1 MSALYEAPHHVG
13 AHSAQ
18 SDHRE
23 LHDILLH

>member
-1 MSALYEAPHHVG
+1 MAALDESPHHIG

-23 LHDILLH
+23 LHDFLLR

>member
-1 MSALYEAPHHVG
+1 VAALDETPDHVG

-23 LHDILLH
+23 LHDILLR